1 MYFRRNYGENKMTLQ
16 EAWEVI
22 KKALTPNSNGEL
34 DTIEWVYRPH
44 SKIIDEALKE
54 NKNETNKV

>member
-1 MYFRRNYGENKMTLQ
+1 MYLRKNYGENKMTLQ

-54 NKNETNKV
+54 KKA

>member
-1 MYFRRNYGENKMTLQ
+1 MTLQ

-22 KKALTPNSNGEL
+22 KKALTPNGNGEL
-34 DTIEWVYRPH
+34 DTIEWVYRLH

-54 NKNETNKV
+54 KKE

>member
-1 MYFRRNYGENKMTLQ
+1 MIGENKMTLQ

-34 DTIEWVYRPH
+34 DTIEWVYRPQ
-44 SKIIDEALKE
+44 IKE
-54 NKNETNKV
+54 IEKAIKEKK